1 MDTKTLSNNI
11 QMIQSYYRFLMLG
24 KYMEHHIKSEK
35 HEITVADLRI
45 TTGEHSSFGIKLP
58 MIKSL
63 MTQIHENPNKKN
75 IFGYLIEVSA
85 FRGIFGIMREL
96 LDSNPTFFAYSS
108 QRLWSQY
115 FSFEQSIRLIRNVL
129 SHTTTSGIILNIED
143 FVKQRDFL
151 IHEKD
156 PVIKF
161 DFVYA
166 DNWKER
172 TGSKDYG
179 IHLEFNFTKFQEG
192 QSLFDIISL
201 HQLYML
207 AELCSNLCE
216 LCSST
221 LPKPKKPNSLKKNT
235 KTIWKTEHKI

>member
-1 MDTKTLSNNI
+1 
-11 QMIQSYYRFLMLG
+11 MIQSYYRFLMLW
-24 KYMEHHIKSEK
+24 KYMEHHIKSEH
-35 HEITVADLRI
+35 HEIQVSDLRI
-45 TTGEHSSFGIKLP
+45 ATGEHSSFGIKLP

-63 MTQIHENPNKKN
+63 MKQIHENPDKKN
-75 IFGYLIEVSA
+75 IFGYLVEVSA

-96 LDSNPTFFAYSS
+96 LDSTSPFFVYSS

-115 FSFEQSIRLIRNVL
+115 FAFEQSIRLIRNVL

-156 PVIKF
+156 PVVKF

-166 DNWKER
+166 EHWKEW
-172 TGSKDYG
+172 TWSKDYG
-179 IHLEFNFTKFQEG
+179 IHLELDFTKFKEG
-192 QSLFDIISL
+192 QSLFDSISL

-207 AELCSNLCE
+207 AELCSNLSE
-216 LCSST
+216 LFSTT
-221 LPKPKKPNSLKKNT
+221 LPKPKKSISLKKNT
-235 KTIWKTEHKI
+235 KTIWKH